1 MNIENDRAGN
11 GKRRESIAVLGAGK
25 MGGAILAA
33 LTKAGDSRVA
43 DIRAT
48 VQHAHRAATVSKQLG
63 LQITTENSAA
73 VRDASVVLLCVKPT
87 YVRGVLQ
94 EIRSELREDALLISI
109 ASAVTTQAIESAL
122 GRHLAVVRAMPN
134 TACRIGKGM
143 TALCAGRFA
152 GAEHMAEA
160 SDLFALMGRTA
171 EVEESMM
178 DAVTELS
185 ASGPAFIYTIL
196 KALADVGVRVGLPRE
211 LATTLAAQAAL
222 GAASMVLETGQ
233 HPAILKSEVTT
244 PGGCTV
250 EGLLE
255 LETGSIRA
263 TLIRAVDTTTRKAS
277 TLARPAANGGSEHDS
292 WLKPQSRRAAGTG
305 HGPPGEAAGPSRVG

>member
-1 MNIENDRAGN
+1 MTIEEKHSLDGN
-11 GKRRESIAVLGAGK
+11 RRESLAVLGAGK

-33 LTKAGDSRVA
+33 LVKAGDSRVA

-63 LQITTENSAA
+63 IKITTDNSAA
-73 VRDASVVLLCVKPT
+73 VRNAHIVLLCVKPT
-87 YVRGVLQ
+87 YVRAVLQ
-94 EIRSELREDALLISI
+94 EVRSEFSEDALLISI
-109 ASAVTTQAIESAL
+109 ASAVTTQAIEAAL

-152 GAEHMAEA
+152 GAEHLADA
-160 SDLFALMGRTA
+160 SELFGLMGRTA

-178 DAVTELS
+178 DAITGLS

-196 KALADVGVRVGLPRE
+196 EALAEGGIRVGLPRE
-211 LATTLAAQAAL
+211 LATTLAAQATL

-263 TLIRAVDTTTRKAS
+263 TLIRAIDTTTRKAS
-277 TLARPAANGGSEHDS
+277 TLARPVVNTSEQDS
-292 WLKPQSRRAAGTG
+292 WAKVESASAVSAEVRR
-305 HGPPGEAAGPSRVG
+305 V

>member
-1 MNIENDRAGN
+1 MTIEEKRSTNGN
-11 GKRRESIAVLGAGK
+11 RRESLAVLGAGK

-33 LTKAGDSRVA
+33 LVKAGDSRLA

-63 LQITTENSAA
+63 IKITTDNSAA
-73 VRDASVVLLCVKPT
+73 VRNADIVLLCVKPT
-87 YVRGVLQ
+87 YVRAVLQ

-109 ASAVTTQAIESAL
+109 ASAVTTQAIEAAL

-143 TALCAGRFA
+143 TALCPGRFA
-152 GAEHMAEA
+152 GAEHLAEA
-160 SDLFALMGRTA
+160 SQLFGLMGRTA

-178 DAVTELS
+178 DAITGLS

-196 KALADVGVRVGLPRE
+196 EALAEGGIRVGLPRE

-263 TLIRAVDTTTRKAS
+263 TLIRAIDTTTRKAS
-277 TLARPAANGGSEHDS
+277 TLARPAATAATEQDS
-292 WLKPQSRRAAGTG
+292 WAKVESASAAGSG
-305 HGPPGEAAGPSRVG
+305 DVRRV

>member
-1 MNIENDRAGN
+1 MSREDKSTVAGSLR
-11 GKRRESIAVLGAGK
+11 GSIAVLGAGK
-25 MGGAILAA
+25 MGGAILSA
-33 LTKAGDSRVA
+33 LTQSGHSRFTDV
-43 DIRAT
+43 RAT
-48 VQHAHRAATVSKQLG
+48 VQHAHRAATVSKQLSIK
-63 LQITTENSAA
+63 ITTDNAAA
-73 VRDASVVLLCVKPT
+73 VRDAGVVLLCVKPT

-94 EIRSELREDALLISI
+94 QIRSELGEDALIISI

-143 TALCAGRFA
+143 TALCSGRFA
-152 GAEHMAEA
+152 GAQHLAEA
-160 SDLFALMGRTA
+160 SELFALMGRTA

-178 DAVTELS
+178 DAVTGLS

-196 KALADVGVRVGLPRE
+196 EALAEGGIRVGLPRE

-222 GAASMVLETGQ
+222 GAAAMVLETGQ

-292 WLKPQSRRAAGTG
+292 WTSPESTITAGAGNIRR
-305 HGPPGEAAGPSRVG
+305 V

>member
-1 MNIENDRAGN
+1 MEEKHTNGN
-11 GKRRESIAVLGAGK
+11 SSSGSLAVLGVGK
-25 MGGAILAA
+25 MGTALLTAIEKS
-33 LTKAGDSRVA
+33 TNCTFTN
-43 DIRAT
+43 IRAT
-48 VQHAHRAATVSKQLG
+48 VKHAHRAALVSEQLG
-63 LQITTENSAA
+63 IRVTTHNAEA
-73 VRDASVVLLCVKPT
+73 VGDARVILLCVKPL
-87 YVRGVLQ
+87 YVQPVLQ
-94 EIRSELREDALLISI
+94 EIRTAIREDALIISI
-109 ASAVTTQAIESAL
+109 ASAVTTQAIESVL

-134 TACRIGKGM
+134 TPCRIGQGM

-152 GAEHMAEA
+152 TAEHLAEA
-160 SDLFALMGRTA
+160 AALFNLMGRTA

-178 DAVTELS
+178 DAVTGLS

-196 KALADVGVRVGLPRE
+196 EALAEGGVRVGLPRE

-222 GAASMVLETGQ
+222 GAAAMVLETGT

-263 TLIRAVDTTTRKAS
+263 TLIRAIDITTRKAS
-277 TLARPAANGGSEHDS
+277 TLARPTANSPGPEAVPIRESVSSGTTSD
-292 WLKPQSRRAAGTG
+292 RRL
-305 HGPPGEAAGPSRVG
+305 V

>member
-1 MNIENDRAGN
+1 MNVEDKRAVEANRG
-11 GKRRESIAVLGAGK
+11 GSVAVLGAGK

-33 LTKAGDSRVA
+33 LTRTGDSRFA
-43 DIRAT
+43 DLRAT

-63 LQITTENSAA
+63 IKITTDNSAA
-73 VRDASVVLLCVKPT
+73 VRDAGVVLLCVKPT

-94 EIRSELREDALLISI
+94 EIRSELREDVLLISI

-143 TALCAGRFA
+143 TAVCAGRFA
-152 GAEHMAEA
+152 GGEHLAEA
-160 SDLFALMGRTA
+160 SELFALMGRTA

-178 DAVTELS
+178 DAVTGLS

-196 KALADVGVRVGLPRE
+196 EALAEGGIRVGLPRE

-255 LETGSIRA
+255 LEAGSIRA
-263 TLIRAVDTTTRKAS
+263 TLIRAIDTTTRKAS
-277 TLARPAANGGSEHDS
+277 TLARPAANGGSDHDS
-292 WLKPQSRRAAGTG
+292 WAKPESTSAAGTG
-305 HGPPGEAAGPSRVG
+305 DLRRV

>member
-1 MNIENDRAGN
+1 MSIQENRSDNGN
-11 GKRRESIAVLGAGK
+11 RRESIAVLGAGK

-33 LTKAGDSRVA
+33 LAKGGDSRLA

-48 VQHAHRAATVSKQLG
+48 VQHAHRAAAVSKQLG
-63 LQITTENSAA
+63 IKVTTDNSAA
-73 VRDASVVLLCVKPT
+73 VRNADIALLCMKPT
-87 YVRGVLQ
+87 YVRTVLQ
-94 EIRSELREDALLISI
+94 EVRSELREDALLISI

-122 GRHLAVVRAMPN
+122 GRHLAVIRAMPN

-152 GAEHMAEA
+152 GAEHLAEA
-160 SDLFALMGRTA
+160 SELFGLMGRTA

-178 DAVTELS
+178 DAVTGLS

-196 KALADVGVRVGLPRE
+196 EALAEGGIRVGLPRE

-263 TLIRAVDTTTRKAS
+263 TLIRAIDTTTRKAS
-277 TLARPAANGGSEHDS
+277 TLARPAVNVGEQDS
-292 WLKPQSRRAAGTG
+292 WAKMESASAAGS
-305 HGPPGEAAGPSRVG
+305 GEVRRV

>member
-1 MNIENDRAGN
+1 MNSED
-11 GKRRESIAVLGAGK
+11 KRGSVAVLGAGK

-33 LTKAGDSRVA
+33 LAKTGDSRFA

-63 LQITTENSAA
+63 MNITIDNSAA
-73 VRDASVVLLCVKPT
+73 IRDADVVLLCVKQT
-87 YVRGVLQ
+87 YVRSVLQ
-94 EIRSELREDALLISI
+94 QIRSELREDVLLISI

-143 TALCAGRFA
+143 TALCPGRFA
-152 GAEHMAEA
+152 GGEHLVEA
-160 SDLFALMGRTA
+160 SSLFGLMGRTA

-178 DAVTELS
+178 DAITGLS

-196 KALADVGVRVGLPRE
+196 EALAEGGIRVGLPRD
-211 LATTLAAQAAL
+211 LATTLAAQATL

-233 HPAILKSEVTT
+233 HPAIPNWK
-244 PGGCTV
+244 
-250 EGLLE
+250 
-255 LETGSIRA
+255 
-263 TLIRAVDTTTRKAS
+263 
-277 TLARPAANGGSEHDS
+277 
-292 WLKPQSRRAAGTG
+292 
-305 HGPPGEAAGPSRVG
+305 RVAFALR

>member
-1 MNIENDRAGN
+1 MTNEDKCAEAN
-11 GKRRESIAVLGAGK
+11 GRGSVAVLGAGK

-33 LTKAGDSRVA
+33 LTKAGDPRFA

-48 VQHAHRAATVSKQLG
+48 VQHAHRAATVSKQLSVK
-63 LQITTENSAA
+63 ITTDNSAA
-73 VRDASVVLLCVKPT
+73 VRDADVVLLCVKPT

-122 GRHLAVVRAMPN
+122 GRHLAVIRAMPN
-134 TACRIGKGM
+134 TACRIGMGM
-143 TALCAGRFA
+143 TAVCAGRFA
-152 GAEHMAEA
+152 GAEHLARA
-160 SDLFALMGRTA
+160 SALFALMGRTA

-178 DAVTELS
+178 DAITGLS

-196 KALADVGVRVGLPRE
+196 EALAEGGIRVGLPRE

-222 GAASMVLETGQ
+222 GASAMVLETGQ

-263 TLIRAVDTTTRKAS
+263 TLIRAIDTTTRKAS
-277 TLARPAANGGSEHDS
+277 TLARPATNAGSEQDS
-292 WLKPQSRRAAGTG
+292 WAKAESAKGIEAGDG
-305 HGPPGEAAGPSRVG
+305 RPV

>member
-1 MNIENDRAGN
+1 MSIEDKRTDEGN
-11 GKRRESIAVLGAGK
+11 RRDSVAILGAGK

-33 LTKAGDSRVA
+33 LTKAGDSRFTDV
-43 DIRAT
+43 RAT
-48 VQHAHRAATVSKQLG
+48 VQHAHRAATVTKQLG
-63 LQITTENSAA
+63 FKITTDNSAA
-73 VRDASVVLLCVKPT
+73 IRDAGVVLLCVKPT
-87 YVRGVLQ
+87 YVRAVLQ
-94 EIRSELREDALLISI
+94 EIRSELREDVLLVSI

-152 GAEHMAEA
+152 DAEHLAKA
-160 SDLFALMGRTA
+160 SQLFALMGRTA

-178 DAVTELS
+178 DAITGLS

-196 KALADVGVRVGLPRE
+196 EALAEGGIRVGLPRE

-222 GAASMVLETGQ
+222 GASAMVLETGQ

-263 TLIRAVDTTTRKAS
+263 TLIRAIDTTTRKAS
-277 TLARPAANGGSEHDS
+277 TLARPAANAAVEDS
-292 WLKPQSRRAAGTG
+292 WANPESGKSAEAGERR
-305 HGPPGEAAGPSRVG
+305 PV

>member
-1 MNIENDRAGN
+1 MTIQENRSENGN
-11 GKRRESIAVLGAGK
+11 GCKSIAVLGAGK

-33 LTKAGDSRVA
+33 LNKAGNSRLS

-63 LQITTENSAA
+63 IKITTDNSVA
-73 VRDASVVLLCVKPT
+73 VRGVDIVLLCVKPT
-87 YVRGVLQ
+87 YVRSVLQ
-94 EIRSELREDALLISI
+94 EVRSELREDALLISI

-134 TACRIGKGM
+134 TACRIAKGM

-152 GAEHMAEA
+152 GAEHLAEA
-160 SDLFALMGRTA
+160 SELFALMGRTA

-178 DAVTELS
+178 DAITGLS

-196 KALADVGVRVGLPRE
+196 EALAEGGIRVGLPRE

-263 TLIRAVDTTTRKAS
+263 TLIRAIDTTTRKAS
-277 TLARPAANGGSEHDS
+277 TLAPPAVSVVAEEDS
-292 WLKPQSRRAAGTG
+292 WSKVDSASVVSGDVRR
-305 HGPPGEAAGPSRVG
+305 V

>member
-1 MNIENDRAGN
+1 MEILMNIEQRQAIATRARGPV
-11 GKRRESIAVLGAGK
+11 AVLGAGK
-25 MGGAILAA
+25 MGGALLAA
-33 LTKAGDSRVA
+33 LSKSGDSRFVNV
-43 DIRAT
+43 RAT
-48 VQHAHRAATVSKQLG
+48 VKHAHRAAGVSKHLG
-63 LQITTENSAA
+63 IDITTDNSIA
-73 VRDASVVLLCVKPT
+73 VGGAGIVLLCVKPL
-87 YVRGVLQ
+87 YVQSVLH
-94 EIRSELREDALLISI
+94 EIRSELREDVLVISI
-109 ASAVTTQAIESAL
+109 ASAVTTQAIEAAL
-122 GRHLAVVRAMPN
+122 GRRLAVVRAMPN

-152 GAEHMAEA
+152 TPEHLTEA
-160 SDLFALMGRTA
+160 SELFALTGRTA

-178 DAVTELS
+178 DAVTGLS

-196 KALADVGVRVGLPRE
+196 EALAEGGIRVGLPRE

-277 TLARPAANGGSEHDS
+277 TLARPTSNGGADIEPWPKAESAH
-292 WLKPQSRRAAGTG
+292 AVGTG
-305 HGPPGEAAGPSRVG
+305 DGRRV

>member
-1 MNIENDRAGN
+1 MSIDDKGAVEGN
-11 GKRRESIAVLGAGK
+11 CRKSIAVLGAGK

-33 LTKAGDSRVA
+33 LNRAGNSRFT
-43 DIRAT
+43 DIRST
-48 VQHAHRAATVSKQLG
+48 VQHAHRAASVSKQLG
-63 LQITTENSAA
+63 LKITTDNSAA
-73 VRDASVVLLCVKPT
+73 VRDAGVVLLCVKPT
-87 YVRGVLQ
+87 YVRAVLQ

-152 GAEHMAEA
+152 GAEHLAEA
-160 SDLFALMGRTA
+160 SELFALMGRTA

-178 DAVTELS
+178 DAITGLS

-196 KALADVGVRVGLPRE
+196 EALAEGGIRVGLPRE
-211 LATTLAAQAAL
+211 LATTLAAQATL

-263 TLIRAVDTTTRKAS
+263 TLIRAIDTTTRKAS
-277 TLARPAANGGSEHDS
+277 TLARPAVSNGVEQDS
-292 WLKPQSRRAAGTG
+292 WTKV
-305 HGPPGEAAGPSRVG
+305 EAANAIGSGDVRRV